1 MTPNLASKRGR
12 KAYMA
17 TTSGGTQIDRLSSLP
32 DSVLCHIMSF
42 LPTITSVA
50 TIDRLSSRWR
60 HLWKDLQV
68 FRFSSDD
75 SYSFKRFAFFVNAVL
90 ALRRSRHIRKF
101 DFTFEFR
108 EYEVE
113 CIEMWV
119 HAAIGPRLE
128 ELDLD
133 IYEADINL
141 PLSFFTSC
149 NNLVSLR

>member
-1 MTPNLASKRGR
+1 MTPNLASKRRR
-12 KAYMA
+12 KEFMA

-50 TIDRLSSRWR
+50 TMDRLSSRWR

-75 SYSFKRFAFFVNAVL
+75 SDSFKRFAFFVNAVL

-101 DFTFEFR
+101 HFTFEFR
-108 EYEVE
+108 HYKVE